1 MKADV
6 VCQDRLGTSLRET
19 SKNGGRCCCWVILL
33 LAEVRRQVETLDEV
47 SMADIHLEIGTIRD
61 EDVAGEAP
69 LHPPVTPSGLRSV
82 RWRRRA

>member
-1 MKADV
+1 MWKAP
-6 VCQDRLGTSLRET
+6 
-19 SKNGGRCCCWVILL
+19 KNRDD
-33 LAEVRRQVETLDEV
+33 ALDEV

-69 LHPPVTPSGLRSV
+69 LPVTPSGLRSV

>member
-1 MKADV
+1 M
-6 VCQDRLGTSLRET
+6 
-19 SKNGGRCCCWVILL
+19 

>member
-1 MKADV
+1 
-6 VCQDRLGTSLRET
+6 
-19 SKNGGRCCCWVILL
+19 VILL

-61 EDVAGEAP
+61 EDVAGKAP

>member
-1 MKADV
+1 MCIRD
-6 VCQDRLGTSLRET
+6 SLYT
-19 SKNGGRCCCWVILL
+19 KNDHLP
-33 LAEVRRQVETLDEV
+33 RQARDKHVESTPKQRDDALDEV

>member
-1 MKADV
+1 
-6 VCQDRLGTSLRET
+6 
-19 SKNGGRCCCWVILL
+19 VILL

-69 LHPPVTPSGLRSV
+69 LHPPVTPSGAVGEMEAASLNLNDSWPV
-82 RWRRRA
+82 FSNECSGVHSSLHYTIKIVV

>member
-1 MKADV
+1 MWKALKKD
-6 VCQDRLGTSLRET
+6 
-19 SKNGGRCCCWVILL
+19 
-33 LAEVRRQVETLDEV
+33 ALDEV